1 MKQPHDDLS
10 PRAPIDHD
18 IPGIVNIAD
27 LSG

>member
-1 MKQPHDDLS
+1 MMIFP

-18 IPGIVNIAD
+18 NRGIVNIAD